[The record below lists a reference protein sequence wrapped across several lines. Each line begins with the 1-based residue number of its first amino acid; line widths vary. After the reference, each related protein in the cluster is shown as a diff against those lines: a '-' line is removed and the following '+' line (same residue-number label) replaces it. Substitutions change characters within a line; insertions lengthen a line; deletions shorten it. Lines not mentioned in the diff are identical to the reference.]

1 MSAIVKIIVNTPTA
15 SPLTEGSLAEV
26 KKYVEEAKNV
36 LSQTEIIAN
45 KANESADKSA
55 QSANSAA
62 ESASSAFAA
71 AAPLWVD
78 DKMYNPPDVVAGT
91 DGNSYRAI
99 KTSMSINPVN
109 DDGTN
114 WKQITYNANG
124 IITIDEDN
132 NISPL
137 TDTTGNIVPNDLG
150 GNLGTN
156 NKRWNAV
163 YTNNI
168 IATNITVNG
177 QNIETLANGGRTIL
191 QRNTTYSIGE
201 IVYSPYFTSW
211 MYAECIQSG
220 ITGDIRPSS
229 IYPTT
234 EIGVEVEDG
243 SSKWITR
250 HIHDGHVK
258 GEVFPMS
265 GASFDSNGFLIHPV
279 LNISM
284 KDTHICDGTNDTPDL
299 RGRFI
304 LGSSDNYKEGN
315 IGGEETHTLNLNEI
329 AYHTHAGNTTYSGG
343 HIHGLYNHA
352 LTNGAYNEI
361 QYYKISY
368 PLTKAEGKYSAF
380 GNPSKSVY
388 RITEYLDFMTNE
400 GNHNHA
406 LNINAVGGSQPHNN
420 MPPYYT
426 LVYVKKIK

>member
-1 MSAIVKIIVNTPTA
+1 MSAIVKIVVNTPTA
-15 SPLTEGSLAEV
+15 SPLTEGSLEEV

-36 LSQTEIIAN
+36 LSQTEIVAN

-55 QSANSAA
+55 KSANSAA

-78 DKMYNPPDVVAGT
+78 DKTYNPPDVVAGT
-91 DGNSYRAI
+91 DGNTYRSI
-99 KTSMSINPVN
+99 KTSISINPIE

-156 NKRWNAV
+156 NKCWNAV

-265 GASFDSNGFLIHPV
+265 GASFDSNGFVMHPV
-279 LNISM
+279 LNIPM

-304 LGSSDNYKEGN
+304 LAASDNHEEGST
-315 IGGEETHTLNLNEI
+315 GGEETHVLTESELAKHN
-329 AYHTHAGNTTYSGG
+329 HTGDISESGE

-352 LTNGAYNEI
+352 LRNGNYNEI

-368 PLTKAEGKYSAF
+368 PLTKAEGQHSAF

-388 RITEYLDFMTNE
+388 RITEYLDFMTKE
-400 GNHNHA
+400 GKHNHT
-406 LNINAVGGSQPHNN
+406 LNINATGGNQPHNN

>member
-1 MSAIVKIIVNTPTA
+1 MSAIVKIVVNTPTA
-15 SPLTEGSLAEV
+15 SPLTEGSLEEV

-36 LSQTEIIAN
+36 LSQTEIVAN

-55 QSANSAA
+55 KSANSAA

-78 DKMYNPPDVVAGT
+78 DKTYNPPDVVAGT
-91 DGNSYRAI
+91 DGNTYRSI
-99 KTSMSINPVN
+99 KTSMSINPIE

-124 IITIDEDN
+124 IITTDDDN
-132 NISPL
+132 NVSPL

-156 NKRWNAV
+156 NKRWNTV
-163 YTNNI
+163 YANNI
-168 IATNITVNG
+168 VATNMIING
-177 QNIETLANGGRTIL
+177 QDIETLANGGRTIL

-211 MYAECIQSG
+211 MYAECIQG
-220 ITGDIRPSS
+220 GVTGDIRPSS
-229 IYPTT
+229 LYPTT
-234 EIGVEVEDG
+234 EIGAEVEDG

-250 HIHDGHVK
+250 HIHEGHLK
-258 GEVFPMS
+258 GEVFPLS
-265 GASFDSNGFLIHPV
+265 GASFDSEGFLIHPT

-284 KDTHICDGTNDTPDL
+284 KDTHLCDGTNDTPDL

-304 LGSSDNYKEGN
+304 LAASDNYKEN
-315 IGGEETHTLNLNEI
+315 STGGEEKHILTLEEIPIHNHTGKAN
-329 AYHTHAGNTTYSGG
+329 ASGAHTHRYTTGGNGSGYNDTRYYGTGTANTSSAGNHEHSLSINNAGG
-343 HIHGLYNHA
+343 
-352 LTNGAYNEI
+352 
-361 QYYKISY
+361 
-368 PLTKAEGKYSAF
+368 GKS
-380 GNPSKSVY
+380 
-388 RITEYLDFMTNE
+388 
-400 GNHNHA
+400 
-406 LNINAVGGSQPHNN
+406 HNN

>member
-1 MSAIVKIIVNTPTA
+1 MSAIVKIVVNTPTA
-15 SPLTEGSLAEV
+15 SPLTEGSLEEV

-36 LSQTEIIAN
+36 LSQTEIVAN

-55 QSANSAA
+55 KSANSAA

-78 DKMYNPPDVVAGT
+78 DKTYNPPDVVAGT
-91 DGNSYRAI
+91 DGNTYRSI
-99 KTSMSINPVN
+99 KTSMSINPIE

-124 IITIDEDN
+124 IITTDDDN
-132 NISPL
+132 NVSPL

-156 NKRWNAV
+156 NKRWNTV
-163 YTNNI
+163 YANNI
-168 IATNITVNG
+168 VATNMIING
-177 QNIETLANGGRTIL
+177 QDIETLANGGRTIL

-211 MYAECIQSG
+211 MYAECIQG
-220 ITGDIRPSS
+220 GVTGDIRPSS
-229 IYPTT
+229 LYPTT
-234 EIGVEVEDG
+234 EIGAEVEDG

-250 HIHDGHVK
+250 HIHEGHLK
-258 GEVFPMS
+258 GEVFPLS
-265 GASFDSNGFLIHPV
+265 GASFDSEGFLIHPT

-284 KDTHICDGTNDTPDL
+284 KDTHLCDGTNDTPDL

-304 LGSSDNYKEGN
+304 LAANDKYKEDTT
-315 IGGEETHTLNLNEI
+315 GGEETHTLILNEMPI
-329 AYHTHAGNTTYSGG
+329 HNHEGETDTTGAHTHQYTSRSSGGGSGYVSGSSGYSTSNTSSAGNHKHSLSINNAGG
-343 HIHGLYNHA
+343 
-352 LTNGAYNEI
+352 
-361 QYYKISY
+361 
-368 PLTKAEGKYSAF
+368 GKS
-380 GNPSKSVY
+380 
-388 RITEYLDFMTNE
+388 
-400 GNHNHA
+400 
-406 LNINAVGGSQPHNN
+406 HNN